1 MARINK
7 KNKNYQFNL
16 EDQYRQLRANIE
28 FSQID
33 SDLKIINIT
42 STQPDEGKSSV
53 SKELAKIY
61 AAKYEKVLLIDCD
74 LHKRSLHKMLNVSN
88 AQGLTNLLT
97 HYDPSVPLDSYEE
110 IQAINLPEDKQLGFL
125 SAGVK
130 IPNPTE
136 AINSKRFANL
146 IEEAKKQYNIV
157 IIDCPPIMAAS
168 DALPISNLADGTL
181 FVYSAKETNKYEA
194 RDATQILR
202 RNRANLIGIVMT
214 KVPSYQTRHYY
225 YDYNRDEKD

>member
-1 MARINK
+1 MAPKK

-16 EDQYRQLRANIE
+16 EDQFRQLRANIE

-33 SDLKIINIT
+33 SDLRAINIT

-61 AAKYEKVLLIDCD
+61 AAKYRKVLLIDCD

-88 AQGLTNLLT
+88 AEGLTNLLT
-97 HYDPSVPLDSYEE
+97 HYDTDTPIHDYEE
-110 IQAINLPEDKQLGFL
+110 IQTIDLPDGNQLDFL
-125 SAGVK
+125 SAGTK

-136 AINSKRFANL
+136 AINSKRYAHL
-146 IEEAKKQYNIV
+146 IEEAKRQYNVV
-157 IIDCPPIMAAS
+157 IIDCPPIMATS
-168 DALPISNLADGTL
+168 DAIPISNLADGTL

-194 RDATQILR
+194 RDATQNLR
-202 RNRANLIGIVMT
+202 RNGANLIGVVMT

-225 YDYNRDEKD
+225 YDYSEKV

>member
-1 MARINK
+1 MARTKK

-33 SDLKIINIT
+33 SDLKVLNIT

-88 AQGLTNLLT
+88 AEGLTNLLT
-97 HYDPSVPLDSYEE
+97 HYDTSIPIQSYEE
-110 IQAINLPEDKQLGFL
+110 IQTLDLPDGNHLDFL
-125 SAGVK
+125 SAGTK

-136 AINSKRFANL
+136 AINSKRYAHL
-146 IEEAKKQYNIV
+146 VEEAKKQYNIV

-168 DALPISNLADGTL
+168 DAIPISNLADGTL

-202 RNRANLIGIVMT
+202 RNGANLIGVVMT

-225 YDYNRDEKD
+225 YDYSEKG

>member
-1 MARINK
+1 MAKTKK

-33 SDLKIINIT
+33 SDLKVLNIT

-53 SKELAKIY
+53 AKELAKIY
-61 AAKYEKVLLIDCD
+61 AAKYQKVLLIDCD
-74 LHKRSLHKMLNVSN
+74 LHKRTLHKMLNVSN

-97 HYDPSVPLDSYEE
+97 HYDTSVIINSYEE
-110 IQAINLPEDKQLGFL
+110 IQTIDLPDGNKLDFL
-125 SAGVK
+125 SAGTK

-136 AINSKRFANL
+136 AINSKRYAHL
-146 IEEAKKQYNIV
+146 IEEARKQYNIV
-157 IIDCPPIMAAS
+157 IIDCPPIMATS
-168 DALPISNLADGTL
+168 DAIPISNLADGTL

-202 RNRANLIGIVMT
+202 RNGANLIGVIMT

-225 YDYNRDEKD
+225 YDYSEKS